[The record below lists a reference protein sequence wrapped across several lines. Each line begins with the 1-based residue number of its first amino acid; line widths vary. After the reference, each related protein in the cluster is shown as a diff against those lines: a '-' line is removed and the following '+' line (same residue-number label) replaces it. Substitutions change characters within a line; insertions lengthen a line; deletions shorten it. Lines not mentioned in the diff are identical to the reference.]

1 MYYLSR
7 LRDLR
12 QDRDLKQKE
21 IAALLKIDQRVYSTY
36 ETGKREIP
44 LRHLVFLAQYYH
56 TSTDYLL
63 GLTNEEKPY
72 PAIKTN
78 HREGESPK

>member
-44 LRHLVFLAQYYH
+44 LRHLVFLALYYH

-78 HREGESPK
+78 HRVGDSPK

>member
-1 MYYLSR
+1 MKWKLAACR
-7 LRDLR
+7 INKG
-12 QDRDLKQKE
+12 LKQKE
-21 IAALLKIDQRVYSTY
+21 VAALLKIDQRVYSTY

-72 PAIKTN
+72 PAIKRTN
-78 HREGESPK
+78 Q

>member
-1 MYYLSR
+1 MYHLSR
-7 LRDLR
+7 LHDLR
-12 QDRDLKQKE
+12 QDHDLKQKE
-21 IAALLKIDQRVYSTY
+21 VAALLKIDQRVYSTY

-44 LRHLVFLAQYYH
+44 LRHLVFLARYYH

-72 PAIKTN
+72 PAIKRTN
-78 HREGESPK
+78 Q

>member
-1 MYYLSR
+1 MYYLRR

-12 QDRDLKQKE
+12 QDHDLTQKE
-21 IAALLKIDQRVYSTY
+21 IAGLLDIDQRVYSTY

-44 LRHLVFLAQYYH
+44 LRHLVALAKYYH

-63 GLTNEEKPY
+63 DLTDFPAPY
-72 PAIKTN
+72 PSK
-78 HREGESPK
+78 K

>member
-1 MYYLSR
+1 MYYLRR

-12 QDRDLKQKE
+12 QDHDLTQKE
-21 IAALLKIDQRVYSTY
+21 VAGLLEIDQRVYSTY

-44 LRHLVFLAQYYH
+44 LRHLVFLAEYYH

-63 GLTNEEKPY
+63 GLTDISTPY
-72 PAIKTN
+72 FRK
-78 HREGESPK
+78 R

>member
-21 IAALLKIDQRVYSTY
+21 IAALLKIDQRV
-36 ETGKREIP
+36 
-44 LRHLVFLAQYYH
+44 
-56 TSTDYLL
+56 
-63 GLTNEEKPY
+63 
-72 PAIKTN
+72 
-78 HREGESPK
+78 

>member
-21 IAALLKIDQRVYSTY
+21 IAALLKIDQRLSL
-36 ETGKREIP
+36 I
-44 LRHLVFLAQYYH
+44 H
-56 TSTDYLL
+56 
-63 GLTNEEKPY
+63 
-72 PAIKTN
+72 I
-78 HREGESPK
+78 

>member
-21 IAALLKIDQRVYSTY
+21 IAALLKIDQRVYST
-36 ETGKREIP
+36 
-44 LRHLVFLAQYYH
+44 
-56 TSTDYLL
+56 
-63 GLTNEEKPY
+63 
-72 PAIKTN
+72 
-78 HREGESPK
+78 

>member
-1 MYYLSR
+1 MYYLRR

-12 QDRDLKQKE
+12 QDHDLTQKE
-21 IAALLKIDQRVYSTY
+21 VAGLLEIDQRVYSTY

-44 LRHLVFLAQYYH
+44 LRHLVFLAEYYH

-63 GLTNEEKPY
+63 DLTDSPIPY
-72 PAIKTN
+72 SSK
-78 HREGESPK
+78 H

>member
-1 MYYLSR
+1 MYYLRR

-12 QDRDLKQKE
+12 QDHDLTQKE
-21 IAALLKIDQRVYSTY
+21 VAGLLEIDQRVYSTY

-44 LRHLVFLAQYYH
+44 LRHLVFLAKYYR

-63 GLTNEEKPY
+63 DLTDSPVPY
-72 PAIKTN
+72 SSK
-78 HREGESPK
+78 R